1 MEYLGKTGL
10 LVIEPLDFDLKQ
22 QKVFYPNFGFVLT
35 SESEYFRNSAAK
47 FCLEYHKIRQGSFG
61 PKILTRIRKS
71 MKEYLAKPVKAERE
85 VLELLAMFFDIAYF
99 TATSRKKQFHFRKFV
114 IIEGCKPRYYLYL
127 GSMDFTSIDVLE
139 RIQEMAE
146 CSKIDRDAPMSC
158 FEFIQLIN

>member
-10 LVIEPLDFDLKQ
+10 LVIEPLDFDLKL

-35 SESEYFRNSAAK
+35 NKSEYFRNSAAE

-61 PKILTRIRKS
+61 PKVLTRVRKS
-71 MKEYLAKPVKAERE
+71 MQEYLAKPVKAERE
-85 VLELLAMFFDIAYF
+85 VLELLAMFFDITYF
-99 TATSRKKQFHFRKFV
+99 TATSRKNQVYFRKFV
-114 IIEGCKPRYYLYL
+114 IIEGIEPRYYLYF
-127 GSMDFTSIDVLE
+127 GSIDFTSLEILE

-146 CSKIDRDAPMSC
+146 RSKIGDAPMSC